1 MEMKRYLLA
10 FWLIVTNLVV
20 LQADPACQ
28 DSICIVQPNGDT
40 LWTYLHGDEFYH
52 WRSTIDGHVIMRD
65 SSNYF
70 RYATIAED
78 SVLRPS
84 TVIAHNAEERH
95 LLEQEYLNIHTEAI
109 QQYIDSEIDRTYSI
123 VLSDTLIYPPIKRVA
138 SELTERQ
145 PVIGTR
151 KILTILMD
159 FKDCSFTRTREE
171 FDSLMNQRSG
181 AVGPNYGSVR
191 QYYQE
196 NSYGQ
201 LEIQATVVG
210 PFRALSK
217 RSYYD
222 YKASDNFW
230 DWSVDIRQLVRE
242 AINHAKAIVD
252 FSTLDGDND
261 GFADCIHVVF
271 AGEGL
276 SSGSTNSY
284 IWPHKSRLSSPI
296 QQNGIKAETYI
307 ITPELQLKGQLA
319 AMGTICHEIGHVFGA
334 PDFYDK
340 KEKFHAMGK
349 YDIMDSGC
357 KNGNGGNPSIEECG
371 YCPSHHNPYTKSYI
385 FKWVTPQ
392 VIDSTN
398 KTYVLKS
405 SAQNKNQI
413 YRIETQTQGEFFLL
427 ENRMKQGFDS
437 NIPNEGLLIYHA
449 HSDLESSIERNDSIN
464 GQHPL
469 KLYLINAAADVNP
482 REGSYGNRADE
493 RAFPTSTW
501 SNKTMFT
508 STSTPNANAWDGRTT
523 GVDICFIKQ
532 LDYGSIAF
540 TVNPTI
546 EGPSQLCGTQYYD
559 IYGQIPDSD
568 TISWGYVT
576 NFDYHPL
583 FPGLR
588 FLDGKQGT
596 PITIERG
603 YQIGELVDWDT
614 LPQYPATPMHSVP
627 METNST
633 YGQLPYVGEVLLYAT
648 ITSANGSHTIEKTVE
663 LPAYIQPEI
672 NPLYTP
678 LLYVNQ
684 PATLTESKCDNIDEQ
699 YIKWYVRY
707 PNTETDV
714 VYSGKSITITPTEAG
729 ILTIRIVNDCS
740 CSQRSENT
748 YNITVTGRIMSFP
761 NPVTTSTL
769 PIEIDFE
776 GNAAR
781 SSSRTT
787 TSHTVELWSEQL
799 GRVRAAKVD
808 GSLINMDVSGLPNGW
823 YQILLIEGE
832 GNILESNLIYVNL

>member
-1 MEMKRYLLA
+1 MKKYLLA

-20 LQADPACQ
+20 LQAEPACQ

-65 SSNYF
+65 SNNYF
-70 RYATIAED
+70 RYAAIVED

-84 TVIAHNAEERH
+84 TIIAHNAEERN
-95 LLEQEYLNIHTEAI
+95 LLEQEYLNIHAEAI

-123 VLSDTLIYPPIKRVA
+123 VLSDTLLSPSIQRVA
-138 SELTERQ
+138 SEFSDRQ

-159 FKDCSFTRTREE
+159 FKDYSFTKTREE

-201 LEIQATVVG
+201 LEIHSTVIG
-210 PFRALSK
+210 PFRAISK

-222 YKASDNFW
+222 YKASGNFG

-252 FSTLDGDND
+252 FSTLDGDDD
-261 GFADCIHVVF
+261 GFVDCVHVVF

-284 IWPHKSRLSSPI
+284 IWPHKSKLSSPI

-307 ITPELQLKGQLA
+307 ITPELQCKGQLA
-319 AMGTICHEIGHVFGA
+319 AIGTICHEIGHVLGA

-349 YDIMDSGC
+349 YDIMDTGN

-371 YCPSHHNPYTKSYI
+371 YCPAHHNPYTKSYI

-398 KTYVLKS
+398 RTYVLKS
-405 SAQNKNQI
+405 STQNKNQI
-413 YRIETQTQGEFFLL
+413 YRVDTKTQGEFFLL
-427 ENRMKQGFDS
+427 ENRIEQGFDS
-437 NIPNEGLLIYHA
+437 KIPNGGLLIYHA
-449 HSDLESSIERNDSIN
+449 HSDLESSIERDDSIN
-464 GQHPL
+464 SQHPL

-493 RAFPTSTW
+493 RAFPMTSRST
-501 SNKTMFT
+501 KTMFT
-508 STSTPNANAWDGRTT
+508 STSTPNANAWDGRKT

-540 TVNPTI
+540 TVNPKI
-546 EGPSQLCGTQYYD
+546 EGPSQLCGIQSYD
-559 IYGQIPDSD
+559 IYGHIPNTD
-568 TISWGYVT
+568 TISWGYVADF
-576 NFDYHPL
+576 NYLPV

-588 FLDGKQGT
+588 FPGGKQGS

-603 YQIGELVDWDT
+603 YQMGMLIDWDT
-614 LPQYPATPMHSVP
+614 MPQYPSIPMRSVSTT
-627 METNST
+627 TNNM
-633 YGQLPYVGEVLLYAT
+633 YGQLPYVGEALLYAT
-648 ITSANGSHTIEKTVE
+648 ITSENGSHIIEKKVV

-672 NPLYTP
+672 NLSYTKVI
-678 LLYVNQ
+678 YVNQ
-684 PATLTESKCDNIDEQ
+684 ATTLTESKCNNIDGE

-714 VYSGKSITITPTEAG
+714 VYSGKSITITPTETG
-729 ILTIRIVNDCS
+729 TLTIRVVNECS
-740 CSQRSENT
+740 CTQRSENT
-748 YNITVTGRIMSFP
+748 YNLTVTGRIMSYA

-769 PIEIDFE
+769 PIEINLE

-787 TSHTVELWSEQL
+787 IVHTIELWSEQL
-799 GRVRAAKVD
+799 GRVRSAIVD
-808 GSLINMDVSGLPNGW
+808 GSHVYLDISGLPNGW
-823 YQILLIEGE
+823 YQILLME
-832 GNILESNLIYVNL
+832 GNNIVESNLIYINI